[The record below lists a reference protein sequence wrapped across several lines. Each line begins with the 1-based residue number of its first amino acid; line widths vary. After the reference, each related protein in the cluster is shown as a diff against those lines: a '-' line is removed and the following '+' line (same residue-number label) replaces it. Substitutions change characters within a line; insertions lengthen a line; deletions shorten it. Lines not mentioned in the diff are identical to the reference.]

1 MSVVPGVLS
10 CIKDAIINVR
20 VELRLPFRNMFS
32 ISLSYFFYFIQT
44 NATATLK
51 KFVPH
56 CCSVIEHLTSGKL
69 LNSTRVDILSRGLC
83 YSLSLNC
90 PLHMKRN

>member
-1 MSVVPGVLS
+1 MYSLVNVGVK
-10 CIKDAIINVR
+10 I
-20 VELRLPFRNMFS
+20 RLPFRNM
-32 ISLSYFFYFIQT
+32 LFFFLFFQT

-69 LNSTRVDILSRGLC
+69 LNSSQVDILSEGLC
-83 YSLSLNC
+83 NTIGLSY
-90 PLHMKRN
+90 PIDRKRN

>member
-1 MSVVPGVLS
+1 
-10 CIKDAIINVR
+10 
-20 VELRLPFRNMFS
+20 MFS
-32 ISLSYFFYFIQT
+32 FYMFYFIQT

-69 LNSTRVDILSRGLC
+69 LNSPEVLCTRRYSAQGDIL
-83 YSLSLNC
+83 
-90 PLHMKRN
+90 PMHMKKKKERDILLTYLNNCQMDSSACKL

>member
-1 MSVVPGVLS
+1 MYPLV
-10 CIKDAIINVR
+10 NVR
-20 VELRLPFRNMFS
+20 VKIRMPLRNMFFF
-32 ISLSYFFYFIQT
+32 SLFSFLYFIQT

-69 LNSTRVDILSRGLC
+69 LNSTQVDILSKGFC
-83 YSLSLNC
+83 NTISLNY
-90 PLHMKRN
+90 PMYVKRN

>member
-1 MSVVPGVLS
+1 MPAVVGDVSSVLWTLQLMCVLNYV
-10 CIKDAIINVR
+10 CPLGNLV
-20 VELRLPFRNMFS
+20 FS
-32 ISLSYFFYFIQT
+32 FSSFFMFYFIQT

-69 LNSTRVDILSRGLC
+69 LNSLGVLCTCRYSVKRVV
-83 YSLSLNC
+83 
-90 PLHMKRN
+90 